1 MKLTIVSPET
11 TLFSG
16 EAVSVLVPGR
26 KGQFE
31 VLEGHA
37 PIISSLGKGSVV
49 YKTAS
54 ESKTVD
60 ISGGFIDV
68 ANNEVSLCVEP
79 E

>member
-16 EAVSVLVPGR
+16 EATSVLVPG
-26 KGQFE
+26 KMGQFE
-31 VLEGHA
+31 VLEDHA

-49 YKTAS
+49 YKTAA
-54 ESKTVD
+54 ETRNVD

-68 ANNEVSLCVEP
+68 ANNEVSLCIEP
-79 E
+79 A